1 MFLIVGYVIIL
12 AAALGTY
19 AVHGS
24 LAALWVPMEYI
35 AIVGLT
41 IGGFVASNELKIIK
55 STIAALPGIFKGSKF
70 TKVLYVDLLAMLFE
84 VLAKVR
90 KEGLMSIENDVEN
103 PHDSPIFSKYPVLAN
118 DHHVMEFI
126 TDYLRMMVGGN
137 LNAIEIENLM
147 DIEID
152 THHHEAETPAH
163 VVSKVATRSRPSVS
177 SSP

>member
-1 MFLIVGYVIIL
+1 V
-12 AAALGTY
+12 ALSQVT
-19 AVHGS
+19 
-24 LAALWVPMEYI
+24 
-35 AIVGLT
+35 T
-41 IGGFVASNELKIIK
+41 FKIIK
-55 STIAALPGIFKGSKF
+55 STVAALPGIFKGSKF

-103 PHDSPIFSKYPVLAN
+103 PHDSPIFGKYPVLAN

-147 DIEID
+147 DIEIE
-152 THHHEAETPAH
+152 THHHEAEMPGM
-163 VVSKVATRSRPSVS
+163 SFPRLATRCRPSVS